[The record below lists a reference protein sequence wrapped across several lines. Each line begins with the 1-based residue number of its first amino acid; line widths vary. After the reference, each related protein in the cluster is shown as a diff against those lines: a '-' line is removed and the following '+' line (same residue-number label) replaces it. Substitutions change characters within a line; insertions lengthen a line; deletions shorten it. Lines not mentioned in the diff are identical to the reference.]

1 MNRTIQMTAE
11 LPEVL
16 VELSSALTQSGTAI
30 ILLAPDLLISP
41 VVLSPVTENALAGT
55 CAAVR
60 PHRQGNIRIAHHGI
74 SAVANSFH
82 HINAGNAQS
91 VGAVRIDPSDFPRA
105 HVAIADLE
113 KAIHSGV
120 ITADSSEVVELVLAA
135 LARGQIGVRA
145 VELIDA
151 PWFRSPE
158 DVTVSKAQIAAMPQS
173 RIRGLQ
179 ANRVDDGFYS
189 TFVVRKLSKPL
200 SSVAIKLRMS
210 PNLVT
215 VISFIVGVAAALSFA
230 QGARW
235 ALVLGAFLLQLS
247 LILDCVDGEVARAT
261 HRFSVIGAWLDASTD
276 RVKEYAVYAGL
287 ATGAVVNGVASQ
299 LAWCVAVILMIVQT
313 ARHMGDYNF
322 AAIQKMREAALPFAS
337 IIDPQD
343 PWGDGAATFSVRV
356 NSRSGV
362 RWVKKV
368 IHMPIGERW
377 LVLSVVAA
385 VLTPLFALYSLL
397 ALTSL
402 AWLYTLMGRVLRTR
416 RWAKTTVGV
425 DLICAQLDNGPLFDS
440 LPKFLRRLPGSRWNW
455 ANPMINRLIEMGV
468 VAGIAIVW
476 FPQWITLAF
485 GYLFIIAFHHYDN
498 LYRAL
503 ARSQAPRW
511 LTWGALGRDSRMIIV
526 VIAALIGITAFYDAL
541 NLGVAWLF
549 MWCVIV
555 ASAQYLNVQSS
566 PAQATSTQKGEHS

>member
-135 LARGQIGVRA
+135 LTRAQIGVRA

-343 PWGDGAATFSVRV
+343 PWGDGAATFSLRV

-416 RWAKTTVGV
+416 RWAKTAVGV

>member
-135 LARGQIGVRA
+135 LTRAQIGVRA

-322 AAIQKMREAALPFAS
+322 AAIQKMREAALPFAP

-362 RWVKKV
+362 LWVKKV

>member
-16 VELSSALTQSGTAI
+16 VELSSALTQSGTTI

-41 VVLSPVTENALAGT
+41 AVLSPVTENALAGT

-60 PHRQGNIRIAHHGI
+60 PHREGNIRVAHHGI

-82 HINAGNAQS
+82 QINTGNSQS
-91 VGAVRIDPSDFPRA
+91 VGAVRIDPQDFPRA
-105 HVAIADLE
+105 QVAIADLE
-113 KAIHSGV
+113 QAVHSGV
-120 ITADSSEVVELVLAA
+120 ITAGSSEVVELVLAGLIRA
-135 LARGQIGVRA
+135 QIGVRA

-158 DVTVSKAQIAAMPQS
+158 DVTASKAQIAAMPES
-173 RIRGLQ
+173 RIRELQ

-200 SSVAIKLRMS
+200 SSLAIRLRMS

-215 VISFIVGVAAALSFA
+215 LISFIVGVAAALSFA

-235 ALVLGAFLLQLS
+235 ALILGAFLLQLS

-261 HRFSVIGAWLDASTD
+261 RRFSVIGAWLDASTD

-337 IIDPQD
+337 IVDPQD

-377 LVLSVVAA
+377 LVLSAVAA
-385 VLTPLFALYSLL
+385 VLTPLLALYSLL

-416 RWAKTTVGV
+416 RWAKTSVGV

-440 LPKFLRRLPGSRWNW
+440 LPKFVRRLPGSRWNW

-566 PAQATSTQKGEHS
+566 PAQDTSTQKGAHS

>member
-16 VELSSALTQSGTAI
+16 VELSSALTQSGTTI

-105 HVAIADLE
+105 QVAIADLE

-135 LARGQIGVRA
+135 LTRAQIGVRA

-158 DVTVSKAQIAAMPQS
+158 DVTASKAQIAAMPQS

-343 PWGDGAATFSVRV
+343 PWGDGASTFSVRV

-416 RWAKTTVGV
+416 RWAKTAVGV

>member
-135 LARGQIGVRA
+135 LTRAQIGVRA

-416 RWAKTTVGV
+416 RWAKTAVGV

-440 LPKFLRRLPGSRWNW
+440 LP
-455 ANPMINRLIEMGV
+455 
-468 VAGIAIVW
+468 
-476 FPQWITLAF
+476 
-485 GYLFIIAFHHYDN
+485 
-498 LYRAL
+498 
-503 ARSQAPRW
+503 
-511 LTWGALGRDSRMIIV
+511 
-526 VIAALIGITAFYDAL
+526 
-541 NLGVAWLF
+541 
-549 MWCVIV
+549 
-555 ASAQYLNVQSS
+555 
-566 PAQATSTQKGEHS
+566 

>member
-135 LARGQIGVRA
+135 LTRAQIGVRA

-402 AWLYTLMGRVLRTR
+402 ALLYTLMGRVLRTR

>member
-135 LARGQIGVRA
+135 LTRAQIGVRA

-416 RWAKTTVGV
+416 RWAKTAVGV

-555 ASAQYLNVQSS
+555 ASAQYLNIQSS

>member
-135 LARGQIGVRA
+135 LTRAQIGVRA

-416 RWAKTTVGV
+416 RWAKTAVGV

>member
-135 LARGQIGVRA
+135 LTRAQIGVRA

-210 PNLVT
+210 PNLIT

-416 RWAKTTVGV
+416 RWAKTAVGV

>member
-1 MNRTIQMTAE
+1 MNRTIDTAAE
-11 LPEVL
+11 LPDVL
-16 VELSSALTQSGTAI
+16 AELSAALAHPGTAI

-41 VVLSPVTENALAGT
+41 VVLSPITENMLAGT

-60 PHRQGNIRIAHHGI
+60 PHREGNTRVAHHEI
-74 SAVANSFH
+74 SAIANSFH
-82 HINAGNAQS
+82 HINTGNAQS
-91 VGAVRIDPSDFPRA
+91 VGAVRIDPRDFPRA
-105 HVAIADLE
+105 QVAVADLE
-113 KAIHSGV
+113 QAIRSGV
-120 ITADSSEVVELVLAA
+120 IIANSSEVAELVLAA
-135 LARGQIGVRA
+135 LTRAQISVRA

-158 DVTVSKAQIAAMPQS
+158 DVTASQAHIAAMPES

-200 SSVAIKLRMS
+200 SALAIKLRMS

-215 VISFIVGVAAALSFA
+215 IISFIVGVAAALSFA

-235 ALVLGAFLLQLS
+235 ALILGALLLQLS

-287 ATGAVVNGVASQ
+287 ATGAVVNGVESQ
-299 LAWCVAVILMIVQT
+299 LAWGVAVILMIVQT

-337 IIDPQD
+337 IVDPQD
-343 PWGDGAATFSVRV
+343 PWGDGTATFSARV

-385 VLTPLFALYSLL
+385 VLTPLWALYSLL

-402 AWLYTLMGRVLRTR
+402 AWLYTLVGRVLRTR
-416 RWAKTTVGV
+416 RWTKTAVGV
-425 DLICAQLDNGPLFDS
+425 ELICAQLDNGPLFDS
-440 LPKFLRRLPGSRWNW
+440 LPKVVRRVPGSRWNW
-455 ANPMINRLIEMGV
+455 ASPMVNRLIEMGV
-468 VAGIAIVW
+468 VAGIAIAW

-511 LTWGALGRDSRMIIV
+511 LTWGALGRDSRTIIV
-526 VIAALIGITAFYDAL
+526 MIAALIGITAFYDAL

-555 ASAQYLNVQSS
+555 ASAQYLNAQSS
-566 PAQATSTQKGEHS
+566 PEKAASTRKGAHS